1 MTSRP
6 ATRPVCRRLAA
17 TRGVRPRSSGSRL
30 ISTRRGVSGRYGC
43 SVPRLGH
50 VILFVG
56 DLAGSVGFY
65 RDVVGL
71 EHRFTDAGYAE
82 FGTGPTRLA
91 LYERRRAEWLTGHPV
106 LPGPAGEIV
115 LIVKDVDVVAAA
127 LRARG
132 IPLLSW
138 PADRPWGHR
147 TLHIADPDGF
157 VVEFAQ
163 EIPRARSRRAD
174 ATGSPAG

>member
-1 MTSRP
+1 M
-6 ATRPVCRRLAA
+6 
-17 TRGVRPRSSGSRL
+17 
-30 ISTRRGVSGRYGC
+30 
-43 SVPRLGH
+43 
-50 VILFVG
+50 ILFVS
-56 DLAGSVGFY
+56 DLVASVGFY
-65 RDVVGL
+65 RDVAGL

-115 LIVKDVDVVAAA
+115 LIVEDVDAVADA
-127 LRARG
+127 LRTRG
-132 IPLLSW
+132 IPLLGG
-138 PADRPWGHR
+138 PADRSWGHR

-163 EIPRARSRRAD
+163 EIPRARSRRVN
-174 ATGSPAG
+174 ATGAPEPRRHRPQPSRNRCRDAAISASASDRPTHSAPSTLLPGSRSL